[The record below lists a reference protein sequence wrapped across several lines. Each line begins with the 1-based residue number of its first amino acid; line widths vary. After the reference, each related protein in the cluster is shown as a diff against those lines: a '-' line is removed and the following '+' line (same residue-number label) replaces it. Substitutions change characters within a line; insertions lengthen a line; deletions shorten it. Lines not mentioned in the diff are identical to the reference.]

1 MYSSG
6 RIRQCFTVCVLR
18 GRQFP
23 LFFQGALKHD
33 NYKELTKILVSF
45 FFRSR
50 RKSLPLQISC
60 PVLDGREELSPVS
73 TFASFSCANPIL
85 LKASLQRLLLHR
97 NRNVSLFNHIVY
109 LKEIS
114 VDISSAFKLNFHL
127 FVKCFFI
134 PFVATPLLTIPQE
147 RMEFHFFCNTY
158 RACWYIRLFITF
170 YWELV
175 TAAQRE
181 RAQEDFK
188 VLYQGAPPHPSPPPF
203 AHIVK
208 QCPKHT

>member
-1 MYSSG
+1 M
-6 RIRQCFTVCVLR
+6 
-18 GRQFP
+18 
-23 LFFQGALKHD
+23 
-33 NYKELTKILVSF
+33 
-45 FFRSR
+45 
-50 RKSLPLQISC
+50 
-60 PVLDGREELSPVS
+60 
-73 TFASFSCANPIL
+73 

-114 VDISSAFKLNFHL
+114 VDISSAFKFKLHL
-127 FVKCFFI
+127 LVKCFFLT
-134 PFVATPLLTIPQE
+134 FVATPLLTIPQE
-147 RMEFHFFCNTY
+147 RMEFHFY
-158 RACWYIRLFITF
+158 RASWYIRQFITF

-188 VLYQGAPPHPSPPPF
+188 VLYEGAPPHPLPLPF

-208 QCPKHT
+208 QCPKHI